1 MYRTKTGGLI
11 NRKEVLNFS
20 FNGKILKGFEGDTL
34 SSALLGNG
42 IHLVGRSFKYHRPRG
57 IFTSGSE
64 EPSALVQLDEKKFTE
79 PNIRATTVKLFD
91 GLVANSQNHFGSL
104 SWDFMRINDYL
115 SNFLSAGFYYK
126 TFMWPKAFWEKVY
139 EPIIRNA
146 AGLGK
151 LSKEPDPSTYDKGFL
166 HCDLLV
172 IGAGPSGLYSALI
185 AARTGAKVIIVD
197 EDFTLGGSLNG
208 EKLEIN
214 GGLCTDWLGTILSEL
229 TSFKNVRLMPKTT
242 LYGSFDHG
250 IYGALEIRNFN
261 SRDNLKKPRHILW
274 KIYSKFSVLCTGA
287 LERSIL
293 FENNDLPGIMLS
305 KSMRHYCNRW
315 GVIPGQHISI
325 YTNNDDGW
333 ETAKDLK
340 EAGCNVI
347 CIIDQRPDINP
358 PIKNID
364 YVLGRKIAKAY
375 GNLRISS
382 IKLDN
387 GKIIKT
393 DCLAVSGGFNP
404 NIHLT
409 CHQRGRPKWNE
420 LNHCFIPNNP
430 PKNMSVIGAANGIFN
445 YQDIFKDSKIKL
457 TKILQNLGHKKV
469 SIEEVKIS
477 NRVYK
482 VSPFPKNIPEGKVWV
497 DLQNDVTVKDIKL
510 AVHEGF
516 HSVELLKRY
525 TTLGMATD
533 QGKNSNVLGLS
544 ILSVIKNKPM
554 DEVGTTIFR
563 PPFTP
568 VPIGAFAGRSRGKHF
583 KPFRLTPSHN
593 WAKSNNAVFVEAGNW
608 LRAQWFPLKGEKT
621 WRESVDREVI
631 QTRTNVGICDVTT
644 LGKID
649 IKGKDAGA
657 FLNFVYAN
665 NFGKLPIGKV
675 RYGLML
681 RDDGIAFDDG
691 TTARFSE
698 NHFVMTTTTA
708 NAVTVFRH
716 LEFCKQ
722 CLNPDWDVHLIST
735 TDHWA
740 QFAVAGPKSRKLLQE
755 ICDPKIDI
763 SNDKFPF
770 MACGEINVLKGIPAR
785 LFRISF
791 SGELAYEIA
800 IPRRYADFF
809 IKEISEIGK
818 KYNLVPYGTE
828 ALGVMRIEKGHA
840 AGNELNGQTT
850 ANNLGLGKMVSK
862 LNDCIGNTMSEREE
876 LNKENTLKL
885 VGFIPTNKNQSLVAG
900 SHFIEKGQTENL
912 ENDQGWMSSV
922 AFSPMLKHSI
932 GLGYIIRG
940 NQRYGE
946 KVHAVNPLRKEIIEV
961 EIHSPHFY
969 DPEGE
974 LLRG

>member
-1 MYRTKTGGLI
+1 MPTK
-11 NRKEVLNFS
+11 
-20 FNGKILKGFEGDTL
+20 
-34 SSALLGNG
+34 
-42 IHLVGRSFKYHRPRG
+42 
-57 IFTSGSE
+57 
-64 EPSALVQLDEKKFTE
+64 
-79 PNIRATTVKLFD
+79 
-91 GLVANSQNHFGSL
+91 
-104 SWDFMRINDYL
+104 RI
-115 SNFLSAGFYYK
+115 
-126 TFMWPKAFWEKVY
+126 
-139 EPIIRNA
+139 I
-146 AGLGK
+146 
-151 LSKEPDPSTYDKGFL
+151 
-166 HCDLLV
+166 
-172 IGAGPSGLYSALI
+172 
-185 AARTGAKVIIVD
+185 
-197 EDFTLGGSLNG
+197 
-208 EKLEIN
+208 
-214 GGLCTDWLGTILSEL
+214 
-229 TSFKNVRLMPKTT
+229 
-242 LYGSFDHG
+242 
-250 IYGALEIRNFN
+250 
-261 SRDNLKKPRHILW
+261 
-274 KIYSKFSVLCTGA
+274 
-287 LERSIL
+287 
-293 FENNDLPGIMLS
+293 
-305 KSMRHYCNRW
+305 
-315 GVIPGQHISI
+315 
-325 YTNNDDGW
+325 
-333 ETAKDLK
+333 
-340 EAGCNVI
+340 
-347 CIIDQRPDINP
+347 
-358 PIKNID
+358 
-364 YVLGRKIAKAY
+364 
-375 GNLRISS
+375 
-382 IKLDN
+382 
-387 GKIIKT
+387 
-393 DCLAVSGGFNP
+393 
-404 NIHLT
+404 
-409 CHQRGRPKWNE
+409 
-420 LNHCFIPNNP
+420 
-430 PKNMSVIGAANGIFN
+430 
-445 YQDIFKDSKIKL
+445 
-457 TKILQNLGHKKV
+457 
-469 SIEEVKIS
+469 
-477 NRVYK
+477 
-482 VSPFPKNIPEGKVWV
+482 
-497 DLQNDVTVKDIKL
+497 
-510 AVHEGF
+510 
-516 HSVELLKRY
+516 
-525 TTLGMATD
+525 
-533 QGKNSNVLGLS
+533 
-544 ILSVIKNKPM
+544 
-554 DEVGTTIFR
+554 
-563 PPFTP
+563 
-568 VPIGAFAGRSRGKHF
+568 
-583 KPFRLTPSHN
+583 
-593 WAKSNNAVFVEAGNW
+593 
-608 LRAQWFPLKGEKT
+608 
-621 WRESVDREVI
+621 
-631 QTRTNVGICDVTT
+631 
-644 LGKID
+644 GKID

-691 TTARFSE
+691 TTARFSD